1 MPIPSLPPTTGRE
14 TIPAVLA
21 SGPAQSLAT
30 VARASLDALFAAGG
44 HHPSGEQWAAIDDLL
59 DHLRRAAE
67 GSLDRAVYVSA
78 IPAGTGKT
86 ASIAAFALALM
97 TSPDCAGIG
106 MVITCNRVAEV
117 RDMAE
122 ALAPHRDKLCVIVG
136 KENTDVLALS
146 AHAEADGAQV
156 VISTQASLK
165 ETLKSAHDLDAA
177 QRYHF
182 RGARRP
188 IVVWDEAIAF
198 NRPVMLDGDTVANL
212 SKAMRRQS
220 SEAATALK
228 EWAARLDR
236 ASEGQNDVPDF
247 EALGV
252 DFHRLEQDASDSDEL
267 VAQTKAL
274 AVISGGAGWVL
285 RDNLSG
291 PAMVSYVPELPRGLM
306 PVIVTDASAALGVHH
321 ASYEQMAST
330 LPVVRLKEAS
340 KTYRNMTLRIVPT
353 AASRS
358 TYRDRT
364 SPRGKELIEM
374 AVRYIRSVAPDDV
387 LVVSYKSW
395 MAMKGVEEHTIREA
409 INARLLPEERD
420 RVRHITWGT
429 HTATN
434 AHKTVRRVLL
444 MGLNF
449 LPRAASYAASGAALE
464 KPMRTNDPSDHPT
477 PDQVDEMRTGMLRDA
492 TMQAILRGNARMGV
506 NGDCGHMEAVVPQ
519 VRQTGLSEADYLGM
533 FPGVI
538 LTQDTTLLPAK
549 PLKGK
554 LKDLSE
560 IVARRMAEGVE
571 EMTNQSLYEEI
582 GMKRQNFGPLVKR
595 PEWRA
600 WVTAVGLHPER
611 LKGGDVGLR
620 RRA

>member
-1 MPIPSLPPTTGRE
+1 MPIPSLPLPGGE
-14 TIPAVLA
+14 TMPIALA
-21 SGPAQSLAT
+21 SGHAQSLART
-30 VARASLDALFAAGG
+30 ARAFLDTLFSTGG
-44 HHPSGEQWAAIDDLL
+44 HHPSEEQWAAIDDLL
-59 DHLRRAAE
+59 GHLEKAAD
-67 GSLDRAVYVSA
+67 GSLDCAVYVSA

-86 ASIAAFALALM
+86 ASIAAFAMALM
-97 TSPDCAGIG
+97 STPAHAGTG
-106 MVITCNRVAEV
+106 MVITCNRVSEV

-122 ALAPHRDKLCVIVG
+122 ALAAHRDKLCVIVG
-136 KENTDVLALS
+136 KGNPDVLAMG
-146 AHAEADGAQV
+146 AHEEAEGAQV

-165 ETLKSAHDLDAA
+165 ETLKSAHDLDNA

-188 IVVWDEAIAF
+188 VVVWDEAIAF

-220 SEAATALK
+220 GEAATALK
-228 EWAARLDR
+228 EWAAQLDR

-274 AVISGGAGWVL
+274 AVISGGTGWVL

-291 PAMVSYVPELPRGLM
+291 PTMVAYIPELPRGIM

-321 ASYEQMAST
+321 ASYEQMART
-330 LPVVRLKEAS
+330 RPVVRLKEAS

-358 TYRDRT
+358 TYRDKA
-364 SPRGKELIEM
+364 SPRGKGLIEM
-374 AVRYIRSVAPDDV
+374 AVRYIRSVAPEDV
-387 LVVSYKSW
+387 LVISYKSW

-409 INARLLPEERD
+409 IEARLLPEERQ
-420 RVRHITWGT
+420 RVRHITWGN

-464 KPMRTNDPSDHPT
+464 KPMRTNDPSEHPT
-477 PDQVDEMRTGMLRDA
+477 PDQVEEMRTGMLRDA

-519 VRQTGLSEADYLGM
+519 VKQTGLSEADYLGM
-533 FPGVI
+533 FPGVV
-538 LTQDTTLLPAK
+538 LTTDATLLPAK

-554 LKDLSE
+554 LKVLSE
-560 IVARRMAEGVE
+560 IVARRLAGGFE

-582 GMKRQNFGPLVKR
+582 GVTRQDFAKLVKR
-595 PEWRA
+595 PEWQSWIA
-600 WVTAVGLHPER
+600 AMGLHPEQ
-611 LKGGDVGLR
+611 LKGRIMGLR
-620 RRA
+620 RMA